1 MKKYLLLLLVPWL
14 SLSVCAEFFDPM
26 QPPPL
31 ALKKFKLEKIKSQ
44 NKNKGTVSVQKNE
57 KKPAPWVLSSILY
70 SSQRKH
76 AIINNKL
83 VKQGEVI
90 AGARLIRLKPDSVRL
105 LAKGKVIDLSLRK
118 SLKSI
123 KKSSNGRKL

>member
-1 MKKYLLLLLVPWL
+1 MNKYLLLLLVPWL
-14 SLSVCAEFFDPM
+14 SLSVSAEFFDPM
-26 QPPPL
+26 RPPPL